1 MIQAGKGKA
10 LYENFDH
17 MALRRDAMQNTH
29 ACSALIQDKQFANS
43 KHAVSHFYR
52 PISWVGH
59 GRVCGCDEREK
70 LESKSEQEKGDN
82 RLETQQPI
90 INSLKT

>member
-1 MIQAGKGKA
+1 
-10 LYENFDH
+10 

-29 ACSALIQDKQFANS
+29 AFSALIQDKQTANS

-52 PISWVGH
+52 PNLGWVGH
-59 GRVCGCDEREK
+59 GRVCGCGEREK